1 MVTLES
7 LEESNRHHEARL
19 NLLTSIAERQHTL
32 LEELKQQSTR
42 QIEGLEEQ
50 RRYSATVH
58 QLWVRLC
65 EKYGWLE
72 DEDLSR

>member
-19 NLLTSIAERQHTL
+19 NLLTSIAERQHAL
-32 LEELKQQSTR
+32 LERMDER
-42 QIEGLEEQ
+42 LEEQ